1 MKKLIAV
8 LLSIVML
15 FGLSACGYGASVTAD
30 MEESGE
36 TAAEEDTSD
45 ETAVSENGVMASGIL
60 ISPGLI
66 PRSSA
71 A

>member
-30 MEESGE
+30 MEEAGKLPQRRTRRMRRLSQKTE
-36 TAAEEDTSD
+36 
-45 ETAVSENGVMASGIL
+45 
-60 ISPGLI
+60 
-66 PRSSA
+66 
-71 A
+71 